1 MPSTSP
7 HYNSGQYTLIDT
19 TTVYDIMIGDQKL
32 QLGQTM
38 NLAAGVKYKVTIERK
53 TGSFKGLLFRL
64 PLENVFTLN
73 KNDANFWLSPLCE
86 NENKVQSAVT
96 HSNRLEKTKAEFYM
110 KIPDEGEY
118 KLDVTFVLEKS
129 GASEWADYTL
139 NVSSLPSYCNDSP
152 LRMKQGKNKKGR
164 PAFRLCKWADVRPE
178 KRCKSI
184 PATHCPTTCHSI
196 VPCTSAVDSGKKF
209 KVKVDG
215 SNLKTTCTD
224 VDAASNKQDI
234 CSTDG
239 MSDTCRVTCA

>member
-1 MPSTSP
+1 MPSDSP
-7 HYNSGQYTLIDT
+7 HYNSGQFTWIDD

-32 QLGQTM
+32 QFGQTM

-73 KNDANFWLSPLCE
+73 KNDENFQLSPVCD
-86 NENKVQSAVT
+86 NGNSAVT
-96 HSNRLEKTKAEFYM
+96 HSNRLVKTKAEFYM
-110 KIPDEGEY
+110 KIPEEGVY

-129 GASEWADYTL
+129 GASEWTDYTL
-139 NVSSLPSYCNDSP
+139 NVRSLPSYCTDSP
-152 LRMKQGKNKKGR
+152 LRMKQGKNKKGK

-178 KRCKSI
+178 KRCRSI

-196 VPCTSAVDSGKKF
+196 VPCISEVDSGKKF
-209 KVKVDG
+209 KVRVDG
-215 SNLKTTCTD
+215 QVLKTTCAD
-224 VDAASNKQDI
+224 VDVASNKQAI

-239 MSDTCRVTCA
+239 MSDTCRVTCG

>member
-1 MPSTSP
+1 MPSKSP
-7 HYNSGQYTLIDT
+7 HYNGGQSLIDD
-19 TTVYDIMIGDQKL
+19 TVYDIMIGDQKL
-32 QLGQTM
+32 KFGEKM

-73 KNDANFWLSPLCE
+73 KNDENFQLSPVCDDG
-86 NENKVQSAVT
+86 NSAVT
-96 HSNRLEKTKAEFYM
+96 HSNRLVKNKAEFYM
-110 KIPDEGEY
+110 KIPEEGVY
-118 KLDVTFVLEKS
+118 KLDVTFVLQKL
-129 GASEWADYTL
+129 GASEWTDYTL
-139 NVSSLPSYCNDSP
+139 NVTSLPSYCTDSP
-152 LRMKQGKNKKGR
+152 IRMKQGKNKKGK

-196 VPCTSAVDSGKKF
+196 VPCISAVDSGKKF
-209 KVKVDG
+209 KVRVDG
-215 SNLKTTCTD
+215 QVLKTTCAD
-224 VDAASNKQDI
+224 VDVASNKRAI